1 MRPFLYECFRYLPL
15 NYDLH
20 KQRDLIFLGVE
31 ASFTLIDFILFF
43 FSFVL
48 GFVFALFFLIFAL
61 AVLLKI
67 FSRYEFLFDRDEYSI
82 IKYYRFFRYFRIR
95 MRTIGFGEVEEI
107 LLSNHSSGQ
116 ALFSKGMEQKE
127 WFSLD
132 IKTSNEYIK
141 VIKTEE
147 DELDE
152 IYELYNEM
160 EDMLDLYFNFR
171 IEFVESESKE

>member
-1 MRPFLYECFRYLPL
+1 M
-15 NYDLH
+15 
-20 KQRDLIFLGVE
+20 E

-67 FSRYEFLFDRDEYSI
+67 FSRHEFLFDRDEYTVT
-82 IKYYRFFRYFRIR
+82 KYYHFFRYFRIR

-107 LLSNHSSGQ
+107 LLSNHHSGQ
-116 ALFSKGMEQKE
+116 ALFSRGMKQKE

-132 IKTSNEYIK
+132 IKTTNEYIEI
-141 VIKTEE
+141 IKTEE
-147 DELDE
+147 DELQE
-152 IYELYNEM
+152 LYELYNEM
-160 EDMLDLYFNFR
+160 EEMLDLYFSFR
-171 IEFVESESKE
+171 IEFLETETESE